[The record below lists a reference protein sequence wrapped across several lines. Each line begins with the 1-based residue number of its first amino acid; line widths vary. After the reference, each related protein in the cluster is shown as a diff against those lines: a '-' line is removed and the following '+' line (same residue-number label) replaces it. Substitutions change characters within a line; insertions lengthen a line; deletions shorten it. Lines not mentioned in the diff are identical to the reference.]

1 VLRHGTAC
9 AHLSLLLCHVLLVG
23 LGLGVLSL
31 DLGLGVLQC
40 HVLLVGLG
48 LGLGLGLLSLE
59 LGLGVLHCHVLLV
72 EGLGLGV
79 SLGLGLLSLYLRVRH
94 VHVGGRNAAGD
105 GDSDWPLLTGGLLRQ
120 LSMGRLLGGVDSA
133 LTLVGARSQYQ
144 WENTRVLFLN
154 TVLGSV
160 GLCDLRLVV
169 DRFPTLKADIY
180 SS

>member
-23 LGLGVLSL
+23 LGLCVLSL

-59 LGLGVLHCHVLLV
+59 LGLGVLQCHVLLV

-133 LTLVGARSQYQ
+133 LTLVGARSQNQ
-144 WENTRVLFLN
+144 WENTRVLFRN

-160 GLCDLRLVV
+160 RLRRVQAGLRYVNCSL
-169 DRFPTLKADIY
+169 
-180 SS
+180 